1 MKSKKDTSELNNK
14 ILAFKLDLLQA
25 YNKLRCCTYAP
36 SIYDET
42 QAEINRL
49 KIKISKLEKCVHRK
63 NKISEKTKK
72 KKPKNP
78 SVARTLR
85 IFGAHPPKHRQVN
98 MGSCGRSS
106 YDGCSSSSIHAIS
119 TPMGNKR

>member
-72 KKPKNP
+72 CQKENA
-78 SVARTLR
+78 V
-85 IFGAHPPKHRQVN
+85 FGRK
-98 MGSCGRSS
+98 S
-106 YDGCSSSSIHAIS
+106 
-119 TPMGNKR
+119 